1 MSMEG
6 RVGER
11 TVVYLDCVTVNIL
24 VVKLPSVTRPWE
36 SRVSGISGL
45 FLLTVCKL
53 TVI

>member
-11 TVVYLDCVTVNIL
+11 TVNIL

-36 SRVSGISGL
+36 SRASGISGL